1 VDKKCKE
8 ETFIDYNRY
17 NGYFVNK
24 ISIIGKECIAFL
36 SNNGRKKY
44 FKISTITDSFGTPL
58 TSTIISSKQSDNIS
72 LIETIEKMPINLNT
86 LRNSKINRY
95 KQHLLADSG
104 YHSSANKETLEKIG
118 YISWASLRRDKPLG
132 VTSPELR
139 SGEISPW
146 GL

>member
-17 NGYFVNK
+17 
-24 ISIIGKECIAFL
+24 
-36 SNNGRKKY
+36 NGRKKY

-86 LRNSKINRY
+86 LRNSKVNRY

-104 YHSSANKETLEKIG
+104 YHSNANKENLEKIG
-118 YISWASLRRDKPLG
+118 YIY
-132 VTSPELR
+132 
-139 SGEISPW
+139 
-146 GL
+146 